1 VHYAR
6 ASVPP
11 RCQRPPRTSQV
22 RCRSI
27 VTVASVHVRP
37 TPSFAAQTLFF
48 VAAALVM
55 LGNYYVYDAIGPVA
69 ELLTQ
74 QLHFSDTQ
82 IGSLNAIYSLPNIFL
97 VLIGGVLV
105 DRFSARVM
113 VVATTAIC
121 LVGAV
126 VTAIGVQFPVMALG
140 RLLFGIGAE
149 TLVVA
154 VLVALAQW
162 FTGRYFAL
170 QLALNL
176 SLARLGSYLAD
187 RSPSFAKG
195 LYEQGWQAPMWL
207 AVGFAAL
214 SFAGALLYFYVDRRE
229 APRGTLATPPPPER
243 IDWSHLLRFPGGY
256 WLLVATCVAFYSVIF
271 PFRSTFAIKYLQEA
285 QGLSLE
291 QASTL
296 NSYVFLAAAFATPL
310 FGLMLDRLGRN
321 ALLLA
326 VGALLL
332 PLSFLVL
339 GTVPGGAGFSTALLG
354 LSFAFLPAVLW
365 PTVPR
370 YAAPEQLGTAYGLM
384 TTLQNAGLFAANLA
398 AGHINDVSGASAAN
412 PGGYGPMLWFFGI
425 LSLVAF
431 ACTLLLWLSDQ
442 RRAAPAPA

>member
-1 VHYAR
+1 VNPAPVQTR
-6 ASVPP
+6 PKPSV
-11 RCQRPPRTSQV
+11 
-22 RCRSI
+22 
-27 VTVASVHVRP
+27 
-37 TPSFAAQTLFF
+37 AAQSLFF

-55 LGNYYVYDAIGPVA
+55 LGNYYVYDAIAPVA

-82 IGSLNAIYSLPNIFL
+82 IGTLNAIYSLPNIVL

-105 DRFSARVM
+105 DRYSARVM
-113 VVATTAIC
+113 VVVTTSIC
-121 LVGAV
+121 LAGAV
-126 VTAIGVQFPVMALG
+126 VTALGAHFPVMALG

-176 SLARLGSYLAD
+176 CLARIGSYLAD
-187 RSPSFAKG
+187 RSPSFARHV
-195 LYEQGWQAPMWL
+195 YEQGWQAPLWL

-214 SFAGALLYFYVDRRE
+214 SSLGAFLYFYIDRRE
-229 APRGTLATPPPPER
+229 APRGTLAVPPPPER
-243 IDWSHLLRFPGGY
+243 IDWSHLLRFPRGY

-285 QGLSLE
+285 QGMTLE
-291 QASTL
+291 QASTI
-296 NSYVFLAAAFATPL
+296 NSNVFLAAAFGTPL
-310 FGLMLDRLGRN
+310 FGFLLDRVGRN

-332 PLSFLVL
+332 PISFVVL
-339 GTVPGGAGFSTALLG
+339 GVMPGAAGISTALLG
-354 LSFAFLPAVLW
+354 ISFAFLPAVLW

-384 TTLQNAGLFAANLA
+384 TTLQNAGLAAANLA
-398 AGHINDVSGASAAN
+398 AGLINDASGASAAN
-412 PGGYGPMLWFFGI
+412 PGGYTPMLWFFGV
-425 LSLVAF
+425 LSLLAF
-431 ACTLLLWLSDQ
+431 ICTVFLWLSDRGQ
-442 RRAAPAPA
+442 PRPALA

>member
-1 VHYAR
+1 VSA
-6 ASVPP
+6 AP
-11 RCQRPPRTSQV
+11 
-22 RCRSI
+22 
-27 VTVASVHVRP
+27 VTARP
-37 TPSFAAQTLFF
+37 TPSLGAQVLFF
-48 VAAALVM
+48 VCAALVM

-69 ELLTQ
+69 ELLSQ

-82 IGSLNAIYSLPNIFL
+82 IGTLNAIYSLPNIFL
-97 VLIGGVLV
+97 VVVGGVLV

-113 VVATTAIC
+113 VVATTALC

-126 VTAIGVQFPVMALG
+126 LTALGEHFTVMAAG
-140 RLLFGIGAE
+140 RLLFGIGSE

-170 QLALNL
+170 QLALNI

-187 RSPSFAKG
+187 RSPTFAKH

-214 SFAGALLYFYVDRRE
+214 SVAGALLYFYVDRRE
-229 APRGTLATPPPPER
+229 AGRGTLARPPPPER
-243 IDWSHLLRFPGGY
+243 IEWSHLLRFPAGY
-256 WLLVATCVAFYSVIF
+256 WLLVGTCVAFYSVIF

-291 QASTL
+291 QAGTL
-296 NSYVFLAAAFATPL
+296 NSYVFLAAAFATPV
-310 FGLMLDRLGRN
+310 FGLLLDRTGRN

-326 VGALLL
+326 AGAVLL

-339 GTVPGGAGFSTALLG
+339 GALPGSAAVSTALLG
-354 LSFAFLPAVLW
+354 LSFSFLPAVLW

-398 AGHINDVSGASAAN
+398 AGYINDASGASARN
-412 PGGYGPMLWFFGI
+412 PGGYAPMLWFFGF

-431 ACTLLLWLSDQ
+431 VCTLVLWLNDQ
-442 RRAAPAPA
+442 RKSAPAPA

>member
-1 VHYAR
+1 MTPAAH
-6 ASVPP
+6 
-11 RCQRPPRTSQV
+11 QL
-22 RCRSI
+22 
-27 VTVASVHVRP
+27 RP
-37 TPSFAAQTLFF
+37 TPSVAAQALFF

-74 QLHFSDTQ
+74 QLHFTDTQ
-82 IGSLNAIYSLPNIFL
+82 IGTLNAIYSLPNIFL
-97 VLIGGVLV
+97 VLIGGILV

-121 LVGAV
+121 LAGAV
-126 VTAIGVQFPVMALG
+126 VTAFGEHFPVMALG

-176 SLARLGSYLAD
+176 SLARFGSYLAD
-187 RSPSFAKG
+187 RSPSFARD
-195 LYEQGWQAPMWL
+195 LYAHGWQAPLWL
-207 AVGFAAL
+207 AAGFALL
-214 SFAGALLYFYVDRRE
+214 SFVGALLYFYIDRRE
-229 APRGTLATPPPPER
+229 APRGTLATPPPPDR
-243 IDWSHLLRFPGGY
+243 IDWSHLLRFPRGY

-285 QGLSLE
+285 QGLTLE

-296 NSYVFLAAAFATPL
+296 NSYVFLAAAFGTPL
-310 FGLMLDRLGRN
+310 FGLLLDRVGRN

-326 VGALLL
+326 AGSLLL
-332 PLSFLVL
+332 PLSFVVL
-339 GTVPGGAGFSTALLG
+339 GVMPGGAGISTALLG
-354 LSFAFLPAVLW
+354 LSFSFLPAVLW

-384 TTLQNAGLFAANLA
+384 TTLQHAGLFAANLA
-398 AGHINDVSGASAAN
+398 VGRINDVGGASAAN
-412 PGGYGPMLWFFGI
+412 PGGYGPMLWFFGV
-425 LSLVAF
+425 LSVAAF
-431 ACTLLLWLSDQ
+431 ICTVLLWLNDQ
-442 RRAAPAPA
+442 RRPAVPATA